1 VEGYPFFVNN
11 DLASLATTNK
21 VATFGDHSQYR
32 IRDVQD
38 AEMMRL
44 DELHALRNQ
53 VGFVMFSRHDGKL
66 LDPNAVAVLQ
76 MP

>member
-1 VEGYPFFVNN
+1 VNN
-11 DLASLATTNK
+11 DLAALSTGNK

-76 MP
+76 MA